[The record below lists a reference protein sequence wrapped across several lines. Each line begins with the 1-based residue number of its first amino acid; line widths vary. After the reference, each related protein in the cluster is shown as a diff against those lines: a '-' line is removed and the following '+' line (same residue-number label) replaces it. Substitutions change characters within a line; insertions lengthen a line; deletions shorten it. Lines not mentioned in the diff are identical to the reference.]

1 MKKRIALLL
10 MLIVMLCT
18 GLAKAEEI
26 DLSTLTNDEIMTL
39 MNRVQQEIV
48 DRHIAGTA
56 TLASGAY
63 IGGRDLPVGSY
74 IFTCLATDN
83 DWGNFTIYSEK
94 GEGKQLLWHIVSAP
108 EENEEPQTYFITLN
122 EDDELE
128 CSVPFS
134 LTIYSGASFK

>member
-1 MKKRIALLL
+1 MKKRIALFL

-18 GLAKAEEI
+18 GLAKAEQI
-26 DLSTLTNDEIMTL
+26 DLSTLTDDEIIAL
-39 MNRVQQEIV
+39 MNSVQQEIV

-83 DWGNFTIYSEK
+83 DWGNFTIYSDK
-94 GEGKQLLWHIVSAP
+94 GEGNLLFWEVVSAP
-108 EENEEPQTYFITLN
+108 EENEDPETYFITLN

-134 LTIYSGASFK
+134 LTIYSGALFK